1 MPYIRNGQVVAQR
14 SVFRPSIIMEIFWKV
29 LNIVGLFFG
38 TMSAVRVS
46 SSWSAKRSDKHRAAG
61 GCSKRDYRTTSH
73 APRWLLDWKDS
84 GLVEATFTAQPHPR
98 LAGGFKR

>member
-38 TMSAVRVS
+38 TMSAKTPAR
-46 SSWSAKRSDKHRAAG
+46 KPRKERGYHNYLG
-61 GCSKRDYRTTSH
+61 GGGGGGGGD
-73 APRWLLDWKDS
+73 DDS
-84 GLVEATFTAQPHPR
+84 GGGGGGRRRRGPNIHTVQPPDSCSV
-98 LAGGFKR
+98 GGGGG